1 MGMPRT
7 SRSFTV
13 EEYYRMGASASA
25 SAPNRSPTSRCC
37 AREPTHTAAGIP
49 DRRILLLIEVADA
62 SLERDRQVKVPL
74 YAAAGIPEVWLVNL
88 SSQVVTHYTDPGPGG
103 YAAIRPARRGE
114 SVTAGQLAGVTVR
127 VDDILG

>member
-49 DRRILLLIEVADA
+49 DRRT
-62 SLERDRQVKVPL
+62 
-74 YAAAGIPEVWLVNL
+74 AAGIPEVWLVNL